1 MYPTMMDAHNVTDNL
16 KVLITIVAYEYVRP
30 AILKLI
36 GEY

>member
-1 MYPTMMDAHNVTDNL
+1 MMDTHNITDNL
-16 KVLITIVAYEYVRP
+16 KVLITIPAHEYVRP